1 MKLKNKTLLSNIR
14 SKLPKIREESSDF
27 DLDPDYSNHLHEVF
41 TPAAVLIPITEK
53 DNILHVTM
61 TRRSSNLKNHPSQI
75 SFPGGK
81 RDKIDRSLF
90 NTALREAEEEIGLPS
105 EQVKLLG
112 CLPDHK
118 TVTGFK
124 IKPYLGLVITRF
136 EPKLNH
142 DEVEELFTVP
152 LDHLLN
158 LSNFSVE
165 SREWRNAKRFYYT
178 IPYGPHYIWGA
189 TARII
194 RSLAEILRT

>member
-1 MKLKNKTLLSNIR
+1 MKVNNKTLLRNIESNL
-14 SKLPKIREESSDF
+14 SKFREESSDF
-27 DLDPDYSNHLHEVF
+27 DLDPDYSNHLNDVF

-61 TRRSSNLKNHPSQI
+61 TKRSSNLKNHPSQI
-75 SFPGGK
+75 AFPGGK
-81 RDKIDRSLF
+81 RDKTDLSLF

-105 EQVKLLG
+105 DQVKLLG
-112 CLPDHK
+112 CLPNHK

-124 IKPYLGLVITRF
+124 IKPYLGLIITRF
-136 EPKLNH
+136 KPRLNYN
-142 DEVEELFTVP
+142 EVEELFTVP

-158 LSNFSVE
+158 LNNFSVE
-165 SREWRNAKRFYYT
+165 SREWGNAKRFYYT

-194 RSLAEILRT
+194 RSLAEISRK

>member
-1 MKLKNKTLLSNIR
+1 MKLKNQTLLSDIEN
-14 SKLPKIREESSDF
+14 KLSKIREESSDF
-27 DLDPDYSNHLHEVF
+27 DLDVEYPNRLKKVF
-41 TPAAVLIPITEK
+41 TQAAVLIPITEK

-61 TRRSSNLKNHPSQI
+61 TKRSSNLKNHPSQI

-81 RDKIDRSLF
+81 RDKTDQSLF
-90 NTALREAEEEIGLPS
+90 NTALREAEEEIGLPP

-112 CLPDHK
+112 FLPDHK

-124 IKPYLGLVITRF
+124 IKPYLGLIITKF

-142 DEVEELFTVP
+142 GEVEELFTVP

-194 RSLAEILRT
+194 RSLAEILRM

>member
-1 MKLKNKTLLSNIR
+1 MKLKNKNLLSNIE
-14 SKLPKIREESSDF
+14 SKLSKIREESSDF
-27 DLDPDYSNHLHEVF
+27 DLDPEYSNRLNQVF
-41 TPAAVLIPITEK
+41 IPAAVLIPITEK
-53 DNILHVTM
+53 DSILHVIM
-61 TRRSSNLKNHPSQI
+61 TKRSPHLKNHPSQI

-81 RDKIDRSLF
+81 RDRTDHSLF
-90 NTALREAEEEIGLPS
+90 NTALREAREEIGLPS
-105 EQVKLLG
+105 EQVNLLG

-124 IKPYLGLVITRF
+124 IKPYLGLISTRF
-136 EPKLNH
+136 ELKLNY

-152 LDHLLN
+152 LDHLLDLN
-158 LSNFSVE
+158 NFSVE
-165 SREWRNAKRFYYT
+165 SRYWGNEKRFYYT